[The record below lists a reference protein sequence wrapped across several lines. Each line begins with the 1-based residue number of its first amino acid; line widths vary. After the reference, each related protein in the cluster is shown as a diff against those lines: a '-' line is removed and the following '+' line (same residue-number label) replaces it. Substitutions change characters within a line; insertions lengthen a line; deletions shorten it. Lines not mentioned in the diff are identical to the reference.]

1 MRACST
7 WRCCDGECGHDG
19 SGCGGIDGVWGGDC
33 GRVRGA
39 GRAVVLNAGYGIS
52 GAIEDT
58 PVEAAK
64 AQFNTNFFG
73 VHRMVRAVLPGLRAR
88 GGGRLIV
95 IGSVSAQI
103 PVPFQAFYSASK
115 AAVASYVG
123 ALRMEVAAFGVD
135 VTVVEPGDHKTAF
148 GAARPLSDSGPESAY
163 QPQAQ
168 RAVAIMEASELAG
181 APASDV
187 ARLVVKIA
195 GLQKPKARYV
205 QANRMERLGLVL
217 QRVLPPAIVDIPT
230 PSEADAQREL
240 MRISAQAMGVAT
252 GPGAADGRLAFDVCL
267 RAVFAMGVFLVPFAG
282 FVFPGDVGVLAG
294 QVLSAGGREGGGA
307 GRVMGAER
315 FGDGVAELVGP
326 AVTVFDDVIDD
337 LFHGVSLSRISANQ
351 TLYIGP
357 RAPAHK

>member
-1 MRACST
+1 M
-7 WRCCDGECGHDG
+7 
-19 SGCGGIDGVWGGDC
+19 
-33 GRVRGA
+33 
-39 GRAVVLNAGYGIS
+39 VVLNAGYGIS

-217 QRVLPPAIVDIPT
+217 QRVLPPAMF
-230 PSEADAQREL
+230 E
-240 MRISAQAMGVAT
+240 GVIMDT
-252 GPGAADGRLAFDVCL
+252 YKVPGGRKASL
-267 RAVFAMGVFLVPFAG
+267 RR
-282 FVFPGDVGVLAG
+282 
-294 QVLSAGGREGGGA
+294 LSAGGLRH
-307 GRVMGAER
+307 GR
-315 FGDGVAELVGP
+315 
-326 AVTVFDDVIDD
+326 I
-337 LFHGVSLSRISANQ
+337 
-351 TLYIGP
+351 P
-357 RAPAHK
+357 RAICRLRLPR